1 MAFGLSALPSD
12 LTAAA
17 GAIALRDPSD
27 TLAGI
32 GAPVFVLRESGVA
45 VRFGNAVATQDGA
58 IRIGFYDA
66 FDPLLTHATEPV
78 SLPADPRL
86 LWLLAS
92 PDERQSL
99 REATADLAHA
109 LPQTALAMLG

>member
-1 MAFGLSALPSD
+1 MHPRRQWALSVALVAVFVAFGLSALPSD

-66 FDPLLTHATEPV
+66 
-78 SLPADPRL
+78 SIRC
-86 LWLLAS
+86 
-92 PDERQSL
+92 
-99 REATADLAHA
+99 
-109 LPQTALAMLG
+109 